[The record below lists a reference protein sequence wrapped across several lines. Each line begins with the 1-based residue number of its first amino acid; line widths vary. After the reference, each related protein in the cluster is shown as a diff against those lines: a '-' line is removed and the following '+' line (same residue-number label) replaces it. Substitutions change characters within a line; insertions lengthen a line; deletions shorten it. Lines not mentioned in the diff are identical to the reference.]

1 MEEKTKVIRVY
12 NIPESLHRALKIQ
25 AAEAG
30 TTMNDLVISILKLVV
45 KANVKNMQGWK
56 Q

>member
-1 MEEKTKVIRVY
+1 MEKLKVIRVY

-25 AAEAG
+25 AAETG
-30 TTMNDLVISILKLVV
+30 MTMNNLILSILKLVI